1 MTVDELTSAIYN
13 DTVAGLVGINN
24 NPTISLDQLADEV
37 VDTRAA
43 VVLE

>member
-13 DTVAGLVGINN
+13 DIVAGLVGIHS

>member
-13 DTVAGLVGINN
+13 DIEAGLVGIHN

-37 VDTRAA
+37 IDTRAA

>member
-13 DTVAGLVGINN
+13 DTVAGLVGINS